1 MFSAVRELELYQV
14 VDVLG
19 MKDNLSKSLICRSF
33 SDQYIYIYMIYIYA
47 PAFEPPPLPPKGHGT
62 PLPPCGVVWGGLGL
76 VVVVVVGVAVGLVVV
91 VVVEVVV
98 VLVVHDII

>member
-1 MFSAVRELELYQV
+1 MRWELGSSANRLH
-14 VDVLG
+14 
-19 MKDNLSKSLICRSF
+19 KLS
-33 SDQYIYIYMIYIYA
+33 IYA
-47 PAFEPPPLPPKGHGT
+47 PAFEPPPPLPPKGHGT

-91 VVVEVVV
+91 VVGEVVV

>member
-1 MFSAVRELELYQV
+1 MLQ
-14 VDVLG
+14 
-19 MKDNLSKSLICRSF
+19 RSN
-33 SDQYIYIYMIYIYA
+33 
-47 PAFEPPPLPPKGHGT
+47 PPPLPPKGHGT

-76 VVVVVVGVAVGLVVV
+76 VVVVVGVAVGLVVV